1 MNAEAPEDRRHDRTI
16 QEVATQQLIVDT
28 DDHRRLSVL
37 FASVLFTTTAALLYF
52 TVRKLLNQDRQLFQ
66 LVEVD
71 CSSLHRS
78 NPKNASKTALFIMFR
93 GVTRSRDTA

>member
-37 FASVLFTTTAALLYF
+37 FASVLTTAALLYF

-93 GVTRSRDTA
+93 GVTRSHDTA